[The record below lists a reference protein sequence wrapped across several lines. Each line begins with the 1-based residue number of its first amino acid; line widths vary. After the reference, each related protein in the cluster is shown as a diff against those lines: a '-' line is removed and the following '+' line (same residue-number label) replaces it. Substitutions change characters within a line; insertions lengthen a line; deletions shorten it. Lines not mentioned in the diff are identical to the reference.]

1 MPEFLNPDGS
11 GLVGGLNAAGVGQ
24 ALQLDASGNLKVSG
38 AASLGSLSAPNI
50 TEDQI
55 RAWIA
60 NGQSFSVTTGKL
72 TAAGAINAGF
82 SVFNPAASGRTLLVY
97 SIKYMIGNNNFST
110 LNLTT
115 TDPALGT
122 SMTPVNNKAGS
133 STTSVTS
140 CSYANS
146 NLASAGTVNDA
157 FGSAS
162 NTLTQVLQNGDCL
175 VVPPGYG
182 FALYLNL
189 SGANAYVASAE
200 WIEY

>member
-11 GLVGGLNAAGVGQ
+11 GLVGALNAAGVGQ
-24 ALQLDASGNLKVSG
+24 ALQLDAGGNLKVSG
-38 AASLGSLSAPNI
+38 AGSLGSLAAPNI

-60 NGQSFSVTTGKL
+60 NGQGFSVTNGKQ
-72 TAAGAINAGF
+72 TATGAINAGF
-82 SVFNPAASGRTLLVY
+82 SVFNPAASGKTLLVY

-110 LNLTT
+110 LNITT
-115 TDPALGT
+115 SDPAMGS
-122 SMTPVNNKAGS
+122 SMTPINNKAGS

-146 NLASAGTVNDA
+146 NLTSAGTVNDA

-162 NTLTQVLQNGDCL
+162 NTATQVLQNGDAL
-175 VVPPGYG
+175 IIPPGYG